1 MELNEG
7 WTRQWNN
14 DQLIPYA
21 YDKLEWVAY
30 EDIQSLTEKVKKK
43 LRFMKLLP
51 YFFILFNLN
60 LFKVKLCKAF

>member
-1 MELNEG
+1 LSYPEICMELNEG

-43 LRFMKLLP
+43 LKIYETFTL
-51 YFFILFNLN
+51 FILFD
-60 LFKVKLCKAF
+60 FI